1 MSQDMTHYKK
11 PKKDKSVFPYINV
24 LIFILFCLFILVP
37 IWKVLVDSLDASAG
51 YGMSLLPR
59 RFSFDGYKTV
69 FTTKAL
75 IRPLLVSV
83 LTTLCGTLLGLML
96 STLGG
101 YVLIQFDMPG
111 RGFLFGPDDIDLT
124 QFPAYVIQPVY
135 HDMIHAQIR
144 RQQEFVVPGH
154 LDALD
159 MRSEIPF
166 RNGA

>member
-69 FTTKAL
+69 YIGYPIWWGDAPRIMSTF
-75 IRPLLVSV
+75 VESHSFEN
-83 LTTLCGTLLGLML
+83 LT
-96 STLGG
+96 
-101 YVLIQFDMPG
+101 V
-111 RGFLFGPDDIDLT
+111 
-124 QFPAYVIQPVY
+124 
-135 HDMIHAQIR
+135 
-144 RQQEFVVPGH
+144 
-154 LDALD
+154 
-159 MRSEIPF
+159 IPF
-166 RNGA
+166 CTSGSSGIGRSGSNLASQAKSGRWLDGRRFSGSVSEAELQSWIDGLR